1 MPLGIKSKPK
11 LIDLYAGKAWLL
23 ETSLINELVNSDI
36 QECWCR
42 FSAEIAFLQ
51 PMESD
56 HQSVFKDTIL
66 NPSVQH
72 VERISKTSEESDPSY
87 ERIKSMK
94 RLSGIPSKTI
104 LTQLG

>member
-1 MPLGIKSKPK
+1 M
-11 LIDLYAGKAWLL
+11 
-23 ETSLINELVNSDI
+23 
-36 QECWCR
+36 
-42 FSAEIAFLQ
+42 
-51 PMESD
+51 
-56 HQSVFKDTIL
+56 
-66 NPSVQH
+66 QH